1 MLNVTFSVI
10 FKHRAW
16 AKQSRILQANYSQL
30 CWKFVAH
37 SWLWFFC
44 IPTFFRLCYCHQPP
58 QNHEFL
64 RLIFVSINQLENFPL
79 SAHDNQIGQK
89 LIGKV
94 EIPLSLPRIAKK
106 SEELQDNNH
115 TAILILLGSLIL
127 LFKAA
132 FFKAVTSSVYVE
144 FDHLTNDNAQSNI
157 FVLRFCIFTVI
168 FTIEKMTPAIST
180 AILHAV
186 IGIFT
191 TRQTVFW
198 ISEKNFDDTSYLL
211 LASSD
216 F

>member
-44 IPTFFRLCYCHQPP
+44 IPTFFRLCHKIMNFWGWYS
-58 QNHEFL
+58 FL
-64 RLIFVSINQLENFPL
+64 SINWKTSPSVHMIIKSGKSWLVKWKYRCL
-79 SAHDNQIGQK
+79 SQELQ
-89 LIGKV
+89 
-94 EIPLSLPRIAKK
+94 KK

>member
-1 MLNVTFSVI
+1 M
-10 FKHRAW
+10 
-16 AKQSRILQANYSQL
+16 
-30 CWKFVAH
+30 
-37 SWLWFFC
+37 
-44 IPTFFRLCYCHQPP
+44 P

-94 EIPLSLPRIAKK
+94 EISPPPMSLPRIAKK

-191 TRQTVFW
+191 TRQTVF
-198 ISEKNFDDTSYLL
+198 
-211 LASSD
+211 
-216 F
+216 